1 MTLNSSIFSLQD
13 SMWEKMPQEG
23 DTAEAYNDETQFLH
37 FYLAKVTSIPAT
49 VSIQHLQH
57 IARLRLSLT
66 MAAQLISD
74 NLSGKRLLH
83 YC

>member
-1 MTLNSSIFSLQD
+1 
-13 SMWEKMPQEG
+13 MWEKMPQEG
-23 DTAEAYNDETQFLH
+23 NNAVELKSFFNGETKFLAE
-37 FYLAKVTSIPAT
+37 VTSVPAT

-74 NLSGKRLLH
+74 NLSG
-83 YC
+83 